1 MLFLNSYLERKE
13 NGGLLYFKRV
23 QSPKCTS
30 SLYTSAYRFTLSNRL
45 NALHCISFSFCW
57 CQNCTPFNLIVNN
70 LESCSD
76 FELSGHTDS
85 IYF

>member
-30 SLYTSAYRFTLSNRL
+30 SLYTSAYRFTLSKRL
-45 NALHCISFSFCW
+45 NALHCISFSVGVK
-57 CQNCTPFNLIVNN
+57 TA
-70 LESCSD
+70 
-76 FELSGHTDS
+76 HHS
-85 IYF
+85 IS